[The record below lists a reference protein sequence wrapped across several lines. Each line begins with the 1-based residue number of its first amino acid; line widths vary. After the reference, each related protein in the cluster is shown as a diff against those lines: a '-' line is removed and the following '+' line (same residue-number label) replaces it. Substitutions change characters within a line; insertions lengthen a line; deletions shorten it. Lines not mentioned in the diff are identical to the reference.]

1 MNMFSQV
8 FNALPRQGP
17 GSTTDTLRA
26 LAQVT
31 EGFGPLETML
41 DVGCGCGAQSMTL
54 LRNTA
59 AHLTAVDLSGRLLD
73 QLQASAVAEEMGDR
87 LTTVECSMKDMPL
100 APSSFDLIWSE
111 GAVYIMGFEAA
122 LEAFR
127 TLLRPEGRIAVSDMV
142 WLVDDP
148 PTAAVEYW
156 RTEGVTPVHDMEN
169 RRALHR
175 QGYRLMDAFTLSAA
189 GWWDNY
195 LNPLAARVAELRP
208 AQTDPAALAVLDELD
223 GELATHRAH
232 LGSYGYG
239 FYVAELLSP

>member
-1 MNMFSQV
+1 MNIFSQV

-17 GSTTDTLRA
+17 GSTSDTLRA
-26 LAQVT
+26 LTQVS

-41 DVGCGCGAQSMTL
+41 DVGCGRGAQSMTL

-59 AHLTAVDLSGRLLD
+59 AHLTAVDLSPRLLE
-73 QLQASAVAEEMGDR
+73 QLQASADAEGLGDR

-100 APSSFDLIWSE
+100 TPGSFDLIWSE

-122 LEAFR
+122 LESFR
-127 TLLRPEGRIAVSDMV
+127 TLLRPGGRIAVSDMV

-148 PTAAVEYW
+148 PTGAVEFW
-156 RTEGVTPVHDMEN
+156 KSEGVTPVHDMEN
-169 RRALHR
+169 RRTLER
-175 QGYRLMDAFTLSAA
+175 QGYRLMDAFALSAT

-208 AQTDPAALAVLDELD
+208 VQTDPAALAVLDQID
-223 GELATHRAH
+223 GEIATHRAH

-239 FYVAELLSP
+239 FYVAEIL